1 MTNKAQ
7 VAKIKSRV
15 REAHEWF
22 YLPRVLYWS
31 PQVDIFSNIFEWPV
45 RHSHCSTIE
54 TSYTKV
60 AKTNTHSGTL
70 ENKHMCLFSNVT
82 LWPINTH
89 SGTLENKHMCLFS
102 NVPLWVFIGHSV
114 TLENKHMCL
123 FSNVPLWVLVF
134 ATFVYDV
141 SMVLQCE
148 CRTGHSKI
156 LENISTCGDQ

>member
-1 MTNKAQ
+1 MGFIEFSINPMGFIGFSELLCMTSLWYNNVNIALVTRRYWKIYQRVVTNKAQ
-7 VAKIKSRV
+7 VAKIKPQV

-70 ENKHMCLFSNVT
+70 ENKHMCLFSNV
-82 LWPINTH
+82 
-89 SGTLENKHMCLFS
+89 
-102 NVPLWVFIGHSV
+102 
-114 TLENKHMCL
+114 
-123 FSNVPLWVLVF
+123 PLWVLVF